1 MLECYGTPWKYLH
14 FLRSCRSQTSP
25 SRAWLQLHACLVL
38 ACLLAIAPLELPLE
52 LPLDLLSSLLSSL
65 DLSME
70 LWPVVL
76 LLEISFE
83 KSHTHRH
90 LDTLG
95 YCQSQKFKTIQVLH
109 LFYHVNIKERDC
121 DIRKVGLKV
130 ST

>member
-1 MLECYGTPWKYLH
+1 MAPTECL
-14 FLRSCRSQTSP
+14 P
-25 SRAWLQLHACLVL
+25 SACLIACSP

-95 YCQSQKFKTIQVLH
+95 SCRSQNRISIFLYPKPNTYNLIL
-109 LFYHVNIKERDC
+109 NRA
-121 DIRKVGLKV
+121 
-130 ST
+130 